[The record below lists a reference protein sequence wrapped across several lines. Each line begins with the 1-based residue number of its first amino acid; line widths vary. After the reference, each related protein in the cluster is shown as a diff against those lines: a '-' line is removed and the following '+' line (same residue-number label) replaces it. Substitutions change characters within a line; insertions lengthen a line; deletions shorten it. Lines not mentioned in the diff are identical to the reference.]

1 MCRQG
6 RESARHT
13 PSRCKAR
20 CGQLHALF
28 FLRDLAD
35 RSAKRAMCAR
45 IAARAALPFIGRQP
59 PVGID
64 FLLDAA
70 RRSRVALAGDLD
82 RGADDGKALA
92 YVCEGFV
99 CQLPVGQPE
108 ELVAQLTGQRS

>member
-1 MCRQG
+1 
-6 RESARHT
+6 
-13 PSRCKAR
+13 
-20 CGQLHALF
+20 LF

-45 IAARAALPFIGRQP
+45 IAARAALPFIGWQP

-70 RRSRVALAGDLD
+70 RRSRVARVGDLD

-92 YVCEGFV
+92 YVCERFV
-99 CQLPVGQPE
+99 CRLPVGRPE
-108 ELVAQLTGQRS
+108 ELATQLIGRTS

>member
-1 MCRQG
+1 
-6 RESARHT
+6 
-13 PSRCKAR
+13 
-20 CGQLHALF
+20 LF